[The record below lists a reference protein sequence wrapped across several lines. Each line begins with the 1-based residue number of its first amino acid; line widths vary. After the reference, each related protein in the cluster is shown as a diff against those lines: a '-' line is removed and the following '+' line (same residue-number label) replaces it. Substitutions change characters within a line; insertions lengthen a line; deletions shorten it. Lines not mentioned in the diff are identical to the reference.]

1 MRTAVAE
8 EQAPMGWH
16 TALSV
21 FLLSFAFANVSGQT
35 PTPDNETAAV
45 LHHMAQQSAE
55 YRKTLPNFTC
65 DENVVSTARHKR
77 KLQLRIEFRA
87 TIRVLRQPGG
97 ELTENFS
104 ITNYMGKPAPETGQL
119 VIPAYV
125 QGGLARGV
133 PSFFVAEKQR
143 CYRYSIK
150 GNRIDYAV
158 QGGGPTCDEIPGTH
172 GFALLDSAGD
182 MLHGETHRP
191 PMEARR
197 HNFTSFSSVDYA
209 PVVLDGKTYRLPS
222 HLYAEIAEGD
232 WLRTFDAHYDS
243 CKLFQAT
250 VTIGPAST
258 APIESP
264 Q

>member
-1 MRTAVAE
+1 
-8 EQAPMGWH
+8 MGWH

-21 FLLSFAFANVSGQT
+21 FLLLFAFARSGAQAT
-35 PTPDNETAAV
+35 AANSDTAAV
-45 LHHMAQQSAE
+45 LQRMARQSAE

-65 DENVVSTARHKR
+65 DENVVSIARHKR

-87 TIRVLRQPGG
+87 TIRVLRQPDG

-104 ITNYMGKPAPETGQL
+104 ITNYMGKPAPEAGTL

-133 PSFFVAEKQR
+133 PSFFVAEKQS

-158 QGGGPTCDEIPGTH
+158 QADGPTCDEIPGTH
-172 GFALLDSAGD
+172 GFALLDAAGD

-191 PMEARR
+191 PVEARK

-209 PVVLDGKTYRLPS
+209 PVVLNGKTYRLPS

-243 CKLFQAT
+243 CKLFHAT
-250 VTIGPAST
+250 VTIDPAGSK
-258 APIESP
+258 PIEDP
-264 Q
+264 K